1 MQTFAVMEFHSG
13 VSSDEYEENDE
24 NHDNNSGP
32 IKYAV
37 KDCKVVIDN
46 NSIIDA
52 VKKVKNISKDP
63 TFILKVL
70 FPEIKDFINLQ
81 ILTNFDIT

>member
-24 NHDNNSGP
+24 NHDNNIEP
-32 IKYAV
+32 IKYAL

-70 FPEIKDFINLQ
+70 FPEIKDFINFQ
-81 ILTNFDIT
+81 ILK